1 MDFERLCGEESF
13 YHKVSRRISQS
24 NSKKKNM
31 EFKTENGIA
40 VPSVT
45 MEQMIEVDRIAVEE
59 TGPNL
64 FQMME
69 NAGRN
74 LAELTIKT
82 LGDDWRK
89 QNIIV
94 LAGTGGNGGGG
105 ICAARH
111 LANRGAN
118 IKVCVTE
125 PEKLKE
131 VTAYQLHILKST
143 NAKIISIEELQNEN
157 PDLIIDAIIGYSL
170 TGKPKCTSAEMI
182 DWASNKLGIRI
193 SLDVPS
199 GVNATSGEKM
209 GTFIN
214 PDITMT
220 LALPKTGLLSDVTG
234 DLYLADIGI
243 PSKVYEKLNLNYQSP
258 FSEKY
263 YVKLIG
269 LSG

>member
-1 MDFERLCGEESF
+1 MI
-13 YHKVSRRISQS
+13 KV
-24 NSKKKNM
+24 
-31 EFKTENGIA
+31 FKTEEGIEVPA
-40 VPSVT
+40 VT
-45 MEQMIEVDRIAVEE
+45 TEQMIEVDSIAMEE

-74 LAELTIKT
+74 LAELSIKT
-82 LGDDWRK
+82 LGKSWIK
-89 QNIIV
+89 SEILV

-111 LANRGAN
+111 LANKGAKV
-118 IKVCVTE
+118 KVCITDIE
-125 PEKLKE
+125 NLKD
-131 VTAYQLHILKST
+131 VPAYQLHILKST
-143 NAKIISIEELQNEN
+143 SAKIISIKGLQNEN
-157 PDLIIDAIIGYSL
+157 PDLTIDAIIGYSL
-170 TGKPKCTSAEMI
+170 SGKPKGISAEMI
-182 DWASNKLGIRI
+182 EWTSNKLGIRI

-220 LALPKTGLLSDVTG
+220 LALPKTGLLPEITG

-243 PSKVYEKLNLNYQSP
+243 PSKVYEKLNLNYQSS

-263 YVKLIG
+263 YVKLFN
-269 LSG
+269 